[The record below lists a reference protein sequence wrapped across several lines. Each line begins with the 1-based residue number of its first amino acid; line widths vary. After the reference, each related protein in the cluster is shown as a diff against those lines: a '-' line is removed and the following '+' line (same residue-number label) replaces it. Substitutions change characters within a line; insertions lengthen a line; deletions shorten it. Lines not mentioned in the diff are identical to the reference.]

1 MKKKRDSR
9 RLADSRVIC
18 RATCFW
24 FPYPFHNDVFSRKQ
38 KKEDPKKTTVV
49 LLSNP
54 IGSGI
59 VSSYN
64 NNSSSSHCPRSRRM
78 TAYSFGLLSTRRRPH
93 SNKPDTDRERCTIS
107 SRLWKLFVLLVFLF
121 SLQHFRMFNLFLFR
135 DFLTRRRRRANKH
148 GATSNLLFTRG
159 NTSGQMQVK
168 SPTRTWMTKKD
179 HRALSVWK
187 IQRKIK
193 IPRTD
198 GWEIRRWKRRKR

>member
-18 RATCFW
+18 RATFFW

-64 NNSSSSHCPRSRRM
+64 NNNSSSSHCPRSRRM
-78 TAYSFGLLSTRRRPH
+78 TAYSSVYCLPDGGHIVISPIPIESVALFPLDFESCLFYLSFYFLSSIFGCSIYSFFET
-93 SNKPDTDRERCTIS
+93 
-107 SRLWKLFVLLVFLF
+107 F
-121 SLQHFRMFNLFLFR
+121 
-135 DFLTRRRRRANKH
+135 
-148 GATSNLLFTRG
+148 
-159 NTSGQMQVK
+159 
-168 SPTRTWMTKKD
+168 
-179 HRALSVWK
+179 
-187 IQRKIK
+187 
-193 IPRTD
+193 
-198 GWEIRRWKRRKR
+198 